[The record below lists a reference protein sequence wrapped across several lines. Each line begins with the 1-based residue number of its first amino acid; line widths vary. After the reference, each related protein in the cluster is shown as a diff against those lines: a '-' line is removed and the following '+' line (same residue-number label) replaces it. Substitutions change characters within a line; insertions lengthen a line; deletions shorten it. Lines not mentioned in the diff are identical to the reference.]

1 MSEIFALGFLTGA
14 VFIASLVAFWRMRP
28 WYVEV
33 DEPDEPLGPADPLW
47 RLEDGE

>member
-1 MSEIFALGFLTGA
+1 MTEIFALGFLTGA

-33 DEPDEPLGPADPLW
+33 DEPLGPSDPLW
-47 RLEDGE
+47 HADDV